1 MKDRIIP
8 LFGKRLDG
16 LLVSMGFHYS
26 GPSMGKQ
33 SSYDLKLGEDYR
45 RRIRIF
51 YNQDIRIVYDAK
63 IMLFCMDTPSVIYIK
78 DEGDITKELLKGFI
92 KVCNNPVVVV
102 KEPVVFPAP
111 KKKSILSR
119 LLCR

>member
-1 MKDRIIP
+1 MKDKITP
-8 LFGKRLDG
+8 LFGKRVDA
-16 LLVSMGFHYS
+16 LLVSLGFHYS

-33 SSYDLKLGEDYR
+33 SSYDLKLGEDYGR
-45 RRIRIF
+45 RVRIF

-78 DEGDITKELLKGFI
+78 DEGDITKELLNGFI
-92 KVCNNPVVVV
+92 KVCTNPVVVV
-102 KEPVVFPAP
+102 KEPVAYHLP
-111 KKKSILSR
+111 KKKSILKR